1 LGFLIPLQ
9 KKMIYP
15 IYVVGTDILR
25 QEGKE
30 LPIEKTPE
38 IEKLITDMFATMEA
52 SEGVGLA
59 APQIGKS
66 LKLFVVDATGLAK
79 DEPDLADFKRVFIN
93 AKIVER
99 NGDLVKMNEGCLS
112 IPGHREDVWRD
123 DEVRIQYYDE
133 NFEFH
138 DESLTGFPARIIQH
152 EYDHTYGILFTDR
165 IPKVKKTLI
174 RNKLKNL
181 SAGKFKADYR
191 TVLGDKNRRELL
203 LIRNVED

>member
-1 LGFLIPLQ
+1 
-9 KKMIYP
+9 MIFP
-15 IYVVGTDILR
+15 IYIIGTDVLR

-30 LPIEKTPE
+30 LAIEKTAQ
-38 IEKLITDMFATMEA
+38 IEELIANMFATMEA

-59 APQIGKS
+59 AQQIGKD
-66 LKLFVVDATGLAK
+66 LKLFVMDASA
-79 DEPDLADFKRVFIN
+79 LADEDPSLANFKKVFIN

-99 NGDLVKMNEGCLS
+99 YGDLVKMNEGCLS
-112 IPGHREDVWRD
+112 LPGLREDVWRD
-123 DEVRIQYYDE
+123 DKIRIQYYDE

-138 DESLTGFPARIIQH
+138 DENMSGFAARIIQH

-174 RNKLKNL
+174 RNKLKGL

-191 TVLGDKNRRELL
+191 TVLGDKKRRELL
-203 LIRNVED
+203 LVRNVEE